1 MHAPGGLVQPGG
13 ALLAS
18 SLWDG
23 PDSGPLGPAVAAAA
37 AADGD
42 IWVHTARIASVQR
55 NVANTLINQR
65 KNSGR
70 RNMRLPPKLF
80 KVKRNI
86 KKIDQ

>member
-23 PDSGPLGPAVAAAA
+23 PVSGPLGPAVAAAA
-37 AADGD
+37 VDGD

-55 NVANTLINQR
+55 NVANTLIHQR
-65 KNSGR
+65 K
-70 RNMRLPPKLF
+70 K
-80 KVKRNI
+80 KR
-86 KKIDQ
+86 QETYTASA